1 MINYRNEAAFSKA
14 LVTALRNKGWFV
26 QRIESG
32 ETGKGIADIYTV
44 SPTGVA
50 MWLELKRVHMN
61 IPSKINFVDIPWRP
75 GQQAWLSVLHT
86 YKQRVFT
93 LACFDNGILRIPHHT
108 VWQQNLV
115 LIDECTYFKD
125 VRSLVT

>member
-44 SPTGVA
+44 STTGVA

-86 YKQRVFT
+86 YKQKVFT